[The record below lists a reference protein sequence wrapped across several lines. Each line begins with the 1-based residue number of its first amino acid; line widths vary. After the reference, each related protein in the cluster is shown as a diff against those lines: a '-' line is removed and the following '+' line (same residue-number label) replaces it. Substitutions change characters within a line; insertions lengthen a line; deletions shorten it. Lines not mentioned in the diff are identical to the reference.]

1 MFQNSKRGWQ
11 RNLTVDAML
20 TSMSIVLL
28 VSLFLLNSDRIEKAI
43 KIYREPL
50 ILLDNND
57 QKQQRPIHLITAT
70 ILQRHAYSSFQRL
83 SSYLWLCKCRK
94 VRHETASHYII
105 EGWGSRKCTRA
116 ITCVTW
122 IPHECAPG
130 NSGRWQWSAHIRV
143 PPVLG

>member
-43 KIYREPL
+43 KICREPL

-57 QKQQRPIHLITAT
+57 QTQQRLIHLITAT
-70 ILQRHAYSSFQRL
+70 ILQRHAYSYFSAYRRI
-83 SSYLWLCKCRK
+83 SG
-94 VRHETASHYII
+94 HASAERY
-105 EGWGSRKCTRA
+105 GTKLPA
-116 ITCVTW
+116 IT
-122 IPHECAPG
+122 
-130 NSGRWQWSAHIRV
+130 
-143 PPVLG
+143 